1 VDDLIYA
8 FAIWCAAAILLAV
21 VNRLEP
27 NRRLAVV
34 LQFLILAVGSAAFAS
49 RVMR

>member
-1 VDDLIYA
+1 VDDLVYM
-8 FAIWCAAAILLAV
+8 FAIWCVSTVLYV
-21 VNRLEP
+21 SVNNFEP

-34 LQFLILAVGSAAFAS
+34 LQFLILAVGSAAVVS